1 MFSRWQLIL
10 TLADEHILQSL
21 QKKMSCAYF
30 NDKWDQSWNE
40 NNYKFTLNVLYWF
53 HLGWDQSDKFMKI
66 YITLNGVHKID
77 KSQVTSQFKDR

>member
-1 MFSRWQLIL
+1 MNTFCNLS
-10 TLADEHILQSL
+10 
-21 QKKMSCAYF
+21 KKMSCAHF
-30 NDKWDQSWNE
+30 NDKWDQSWHE